1 MKKVRCPI
9 CGRTIAF
16 DETQYPKERTL
27 IFECPDCLK
36 TFRIRLLNKREETS
50 PQLATLTVVENA
62 FQEKQTIAIR
72 QGDNVIGRHVK
83 GTKANA
89 AFRTVDPSIDT
100 THCIIKAEVDPQGRK
115 RFILRDAPS
124 GTGTFYQGEILKNA
138 DRIQLSNDAIINI
151 GAATLIIHIPE
162 YK

>member
-100 THCIIKAEVDPQGRK
+100 THCIIKAEVDPQNGLSFVTPRVVLV
-115 RFILRDAPS
+115 RFTKAKSLKTQTVFNCPMMPLSILGQR
-124 GTGTFYQGEILKNA
+124 
-138 DRIQLSNDAIINI
+138 R
-151 GAATLIIHIPE
+151 
-162 YK
+162 